1 MTAVS
6 KQTKQTVSIRLD
18 AEPFP
23 VEPGKLRTLV
33 REVLRRHG
41 VSNARVDV
49 VLTADAQMRKMHQKF
64 LQDPRTTDVISFD
77 LSGSENPQPCFQ
89 ILVNAAMA
97 LREARRRGHSPQAEL
112 SLYLIHGLLH
122 NLGFDDSRPES
133 AEQMH
138 KQEEELLRSFGYPP
152 VFYGPQKKK
161 PSRRKCRE

>member
-1 MTAVS
+1 MTALKRVR
-6 KQTKQTVSIRLD
+6 QTIHIRLD

-23 VEPGKLRTLV
+23 VEPRKLRTLV

-41 VSNARVDV
+41 VSSARVDV
-49 VLTADAQMRKMHQKF
+49 VLTDDAQMRKMHQTF

-77 LSGSENPQPCFQ
+77 LSGPETPQPCFQ

-138 KQEEELLRSFGYPP
+138 KREEELLRLFGYPP
-152 VFYGPQKKK
+152 VYYSSPQKKTG
-161 PSRRKCRE
+161 RRNRRE